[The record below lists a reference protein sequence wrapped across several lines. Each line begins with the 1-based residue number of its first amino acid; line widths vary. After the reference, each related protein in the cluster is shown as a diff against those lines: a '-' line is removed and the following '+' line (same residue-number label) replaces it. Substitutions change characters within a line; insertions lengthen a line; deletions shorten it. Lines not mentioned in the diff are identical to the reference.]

1 MEKNINIQTYWT
13 IYVEMVIRHPKTDV
27 LFRLY
32 FEVVGLKTKKVL

>member
-1 MEKNINIQTYWT
+1 M
-13 IYVEMVIRHPKTDV
+13 EMVIHQPKTDV